1 MSCEAKVVILG
12 CGYTGKRVA
21 ARFLA
26 RGASVVVTARDPAGL
41 QDLAQQ
47 GAEVFVLE
55 AGNPSR
61 VDVPRGALVLHSI
74 PVIDTPTGPRDV
86 TAQLIGG
93 FTAEPGRMVYLS
105 TTGVYGA
112 QRDVDE
118 ITRPAPATER
128 EMLRLEAED
137 AVLRGPWSSLVLR
150 PAAIYGPGRGI
161 HVSMQAGLFQL
172 AGQGDN
178 FVSRIHVEDLAAHVE
193 AALLS
198 ELTGA
203 YPVGDELPCT
213 SREIAEFCARL
224 LNLPMPPAVS
234 REVLHE
240 TRRADRRVD
249 GRAIRARLGITLR
262 YPTYREGIQ
271 ASLDKGSE
279 LTEPRP

>member
-21 ARFLA
+21 TRFLE

-41 QDLAQQ
+41 QDLAQR
-47 GAEVFVLE
+47 GAQVFVLE
-55 AGNPSR
+55 ADNPSR
-61 VDVPRGALVLHSI
+61 IDVPRGALVLHSI
-74 PVIDTPTGPRDV
+74 PVIDTPAGPRDV
-86 TAQLIGG
+86 TAQLIAG

-105 TTGVYGA
+105 TTGVYGG

-118 ITRPAPATER
+118 TTRPAPATER

-161 HVSMQAGLFQL
+161 HVSMQAGRFQL

-224 LNLPMPPAVS
+224 LNIPMPPAVS

-249 GRAIRARLGITLR
+249 GRAIRAQLGITLR

-271 ASLDKGSE
+271 ASLDK
-279 LTEPRP
+279 